1 MKFISRLLIVL
12 LAITGIFG
20 FASSGEAA
28 SSLEKEMKEMLKRG
42 IISGHTDG
50 RIGEKDNVTREQFA
64 AFISRALE
72 LPKGE
77 HSFKDVPANS
87 NLSSDVAK
95 VYSSGI
101 MEGVSADRFAPKA
114 NITRAQVVLTMQ
126 KVLAYSG
133 MEMERNAIEFTDS
146 KDMTSVVLS
155 AIYNISS
162 YKIVLGNLD
171 GSFKPNANATR
182 EQAAAFIYRFLTAK
196 EQVPDEKFDPNTYY
210 IGTVENKKLVVP
222 TDNNYPTHS
231 AASTAFN
238 ADAKAVALLKGT
250 DIVAIKDGVVY
261 GDHTTIVDG
270 KKVGDVTTIYS
281 SADFKKQLTYMEPG
295 REMRFIEATG
305 QYVKVQAGGTI
316 GYAKQGEVD
325 FVPTEL
331 VKEQEFYQVMNGE
344 LYHYQYNFIS
354 GKQETPYPVGPA
366 PIDMK
371 TGVKYKS
378 LDGVHFTPFAG
389 GAEIKHYPYF
399 QYQSVRSKTSYTAE
413 ELDRYIM
420 TALNGVNNSSERYQ
434 NAVTRSKLIG
444 HGKFILEMQEK
455 YNVNGLFILAA
466 AMHESQYGMSKIAQE
481 KNNLFGIEVYD
492 NGLKDGKVYNTPK
505 ESIEDFAKYRMDSDY
520 ADTWRGVHYNGA
532 APGNKTTGITVSYAS
547 DPAWGL
553 KVAGHMYRADKAL
566 GKKDLNKYQLGI
578 TNAVGVKV
586 FPTPAATTNYLYHF
600 SRTNLG
606 VNNAFGYPVIITDSK
621 DGYYQII
628 SELKEE
634 DDDYNGIGWILKEN
648 VTKIN

>member
-1 MKFISRLLIVL
+1 MKFISRLLIIL
-12 LAITGIFG
+12 LVITGIFG
-20 FASSGEAA
+20 FASTGEAA
-28 SSLEKEMKEMLKRG
+28 SSLEKEINEMVKRG
-42 IISGHTDG
+42 IISGYKDG
-50 RIGEKDNVTREQFA
+50 SLGEKDNVTREQFA
-64 AFISRALE
+64 AFISRALD
-72 LPKGE
+72 LPEGK

-87 NLSSDVAK
+87 NLSADVAK
-95 VYSSGI
+95 VYSAGI
-101 MEGVSADRFAPKA
+101 MEGVSADRFAPTA

-196 EQVPDEKFDPNTYY
+196 EQVPSEKFDPNTYY
-210 IGTVENKKLVVP
+210 IGTVENGKLVVP
-222 TDNNYPTHS
+222 TDKNYPAHL
-231 AASTAFN
+231 AAVTAFN
-238 ADAKAVALLKGT
+238 ADAKADALLKGT
-250 DIVAIKDGVVY
+250 DIIAIKEGIVY
-261 GDHTTIVDG
+261 GDRTSIVNG
-270 KKVGDVTTIYS
+270 KKVLDVTTIYS
-281 SADFKKQLTYMEPG
+281 NADFKTQLTYMEPG
-295 REMRFIEATG
+295 REMRFIEATD

-325 FVPTEL
+325 FVPAEL
-331 VKEQEFYQVMNGE
+331 MKGE
-344 LYHYQYNFIS
+344 EYYEVIGAELNHYQYNHLS
-354 GKQETPYPVGPA
+354 GKQETRYPVGPA
-366 PIDMK
+366 PSGMK
-371 TGVKYKS
+371 EGVKYKS
-378 LDGVHFTPFAG
+378 LDGVHFTPFTG
-389 GAEIKHYPYF
+389 GSEIKHYPYF

-420 TALNGVNNSSERYQ
+420 TVLNGVNNSSERYQ

-444 HGKFILEMQEK
+444 QGKFILEMQEK
-455 YNVNGLFILAA
+455 YNVNGLYILAA
-466 AMHESQYGMSKIAQE
+466 AMHESQYGMSEIAHE

-492 NGLKDGKVYNTPK
+492 NGLKDGKVYNTPE

-520 ADTWRGVHYNGA
+520 ADTLRGSHYNGA

-547 DPAWGL
+547 DPAWGS
-553 KVAGHMYRADKAL
+553 KVAGHMYRTDKAL

-578 TNAVGVKV
+578 TNTPRVKV
-586 FPTPAATTNYLYHF
+586 YPTPAASISYLYHF

-606 VNNAFGYPVIITDSK
+606 VNDAFGYPVIITDSK
-621 DGYYQII
+621 AGYYQII
-628 SELKEE
+628 SELKAE
-634 DDDYNGIGWILKEN
+634 DDKYNGIGWILEEN